1 MSTKTDSCLVQ
12 THSLNCDVLVAGGGP
27 AGVPCALAAARSGA
41 KVILVQ
47 DRQVLG
53 GNASSEI
60 KMHIVGANAFGHAER
75 GEALTTEARES
86 GIVEELRLR
95 NCIENGQRAGT
106 MMDLILLDMVK
117 AEPNITLLLNTTV
130 VAAVVENGKV
140 KQAIADRQSTEDR
153 FVIDAKV
160 FVDCTGDGRLGAEAG
175 APFLRGREAKNEF
188 NESLAQESHD
198 AKSLGSSIMFT
209 ARRHEKPMPFKAPT
223 WVRKF
228 KKDELNFRLYDL
240 PGDEEPSLE
249 YGFWWVEWGGQLN
262 TIKDNE
268 LIRDHLLAIVLGI
281 WDYIKNGEEGQAPKQ
296 WQKASA
302 NWALDW
308 FSFVPGKRE
317 SRRFKGQH
325 ILTQNDMMESRV
337 FDDAICYAGWPMDL
351 HPPEGVD
358 APMEKPCTQH
368 VVPHLYDL
376 PLRACV
382 SETLPNLMFAGRDIS
397 ATHVAFAST
406 RVMATCAV
414 VGQGVGTAAAYSV
427 KNGVEPGQL
436 AGNAKAIAAIQQ
448 RLLRDDSFLI
458 NRPNT
463 DPDDAARKAKVT
475 ASSHQTG
482 GEPGL
487 VLSGQTRSVHGKRGA
502 PADRANPG
510 LHRWMSDSAKGLP
523 AWLELSWDS
532 PVEIGHVQIT
542 FDTGFHRHMTLSAS
556 DGYTKRMV
564 WGQAQPETVKDYQLQ
579 AFVNG
584 TWQTVTDVKD
594 NYLRLARH
602 TLASPVK
609 ATKLRVLVTA
619 TNGIDHARIFEVR
632 VYGNARKVWIDE
644 AKA

>member
-1 MSTKTDSCLVQ
+1 MTTPATKTDSCLIQ
-12 THSLNCDVLVAGGGP
+12 THHLACDVLVAGGGP

-41 KVILVQ
+41 KVILIQ

-75 GEALTTEARES
+75 GQALTTEARES
-86 GIVEELRLR
+86 GIIEELRLR
-95 NCIENGQRAGT
+95 NCIENPQRAGT

-130 VAAVVENGKV
+130 TAASVSNGKITH
-140 KQAIADRQSTEDR
+140 AIADRQSTEDR
-153 FVIDAKV
+153 FIIQAEN

-175 APFLRGREAKNEF
+175 APFLRGRESKSEF
-188 NESLAQESHD
+188 NESLAQD
-198 AKSLGSSIMFT
+198 ARDQKSLGSSIMFT
-209 ARRHEKPMPFKAPT
+209 ASRHDQPMPFKAPT

-268 LIRDHLLAIVLGI
+268 LIRDQLLAIVLGI
-281 WDYIKNGEEGQAPKQ
+281 WDYIKNGEEGQPHKQ

-317 SRRFKGQH
+317 SRRFKGKH
-325 ILTQNDMMESRV
+325 ILTQNDVVASRR
-337 FDDAICYAGWPMDL
+337 FPDAICYAGWPMDL

-368 VVPHLYDL
+368 VVPNLYDV
-376 PLRACV
+376 PLAACV
-382 SETLPNLMFAGRDIS
+382 SDTIPNLLFAGRDIS

-414 VGQGVGTAAAYSV
+414 VGQGVGTAAAYSA
-427 KNGVEPGQL
+427 KTGIEPSAL
-436 AGNAKAIAAIQQ
+436 STNPAAMRAIQQ
-448 RLLRDDSFLI
+448 RLLRDDSYLI
-458 NRPNT
+458 NQPNL
-463 DPDDAARKAKVT
+463 DPHDSAKRATVT
-475 ASSHQTG
+475 ASSHQEG
-482 GEPGL
+482 AQPSQI
-487 VLSGQTRSVHGKRGA
+487 LSGQNRSVHGPMGA
-502 PADRANPG
+502 PQGRNNPG
-510 LHRWMSDSAKGLP
+510 LHRWMSDPAKGLP
-523 AWLELSWDS
+523 AWLEISWDA
-532 PVEIGHVQIT
+532 PVDIAQVQLT

-556 DGYTKRMV
+556 HGYTKRMV
-564 WGQAQPETVKDYQLQ
+564 WGRPQPETIKDYTLQ
-579 AFVNG
+579 ALIAG
-584 TWQTVTDVKD
+584 GWQTIASVTD
-594 NYLRLARH
+594 NHFRLARH
-602 TLASPVK
+602 TLATPIK
-609 ATKLRVLVTA
+609 TTKLRINITA
-619 TNGIDHARIFEVR
+619 TNGLDHARIFEVR
-632 VYGNARKVWIDE
+632 TYADPNKIWID
-644 AKA
+644 